1 MKNYSNLWYSDQ
13 NLTPMILWLLMIFW
27 VENRVV
33 KNIENGPLDLASNYE
48 VFSRVSLE
56 NASKIEGF

>member
-1 MKNYSNLWYSDQ
+1 MYMAL
-13 NLTPMILWLLMIFW
+13 
-27 VENRVV
+27 RVV
-33 KNIENGPLDLASNYE
+33 KILENHTLDLASNYE